1 MRTVRRHNLQE
12 NFQRGV
18 YDAHPPGMD
27 NFIYKAQISA
37 RKIVDNACCN
47 CFEGEKIGRF
57 RAKNAQRGVYGNTL
71 PKLPIHCYHN
81 TREVATHEN
90 PERTKDEHSAG
101 SSKPVSNRSPWQEL
115 NPASQRPEIGSKQ
128 AICAAKPRNRWR
140 KCVPRPCA
148 RAHRSIC
155 AGGRLYV

>member
-27 NFIYKAQISA
+27 NFIYKAQIPA

-57 RAKNAQRGVYGNTL
+57 RAKNAQSRFNSQISFLFIWAQVR
-71 PKLPIHCYHN
+71 YHN
-81 TREVATHEN
+81 TREVATHKN

-140 KCVPRPCA
+140 KCVPRQ
-148 RAHRSIC
+148 R
-155 AGGRLYV
+155 